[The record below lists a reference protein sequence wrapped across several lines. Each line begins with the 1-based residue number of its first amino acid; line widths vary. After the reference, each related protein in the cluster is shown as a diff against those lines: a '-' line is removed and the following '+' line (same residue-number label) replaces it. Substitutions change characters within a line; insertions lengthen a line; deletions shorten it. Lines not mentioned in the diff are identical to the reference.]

1 MTRCDYLALYLQNT
15 PAWPMG
21 HVTNSLESY
30 LSKCSDRKNLETPHF
45 ESKNKLLN
53 KTIVKFPR

>member
-15 PAWPMG
+15 PAWTMG

-30 LSKCSDRKNLETPHF
+30 LSKCSDRKN
-45 ESKNKLLN
+45 
-53 KTIVKFPR
+53 KTEKT